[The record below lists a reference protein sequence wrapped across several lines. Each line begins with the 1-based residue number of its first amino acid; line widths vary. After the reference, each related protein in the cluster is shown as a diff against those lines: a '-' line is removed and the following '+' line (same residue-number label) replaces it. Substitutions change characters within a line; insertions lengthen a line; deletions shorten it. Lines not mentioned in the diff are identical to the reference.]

1 VILRRHVWISGR
13 VQGVWYR
20 QSCAEQA
27 RSLGVAGWVRNRPDG
42 RVEAVLEGPAS
53 AVERLVSWCRE
64 GPTMARVDDV
74 QVVSEEPTGV
84 AGFVVRG

>member
-1 VILRRHVWISGR
+1 MILRRHVWISGR